1 MGLSELQVTH
11 SADAPPTQSA
21 KRTLKSCL
29 PRACAGIPRVGD
41 PGAEASCFRE
51 AGRPAQP
58 VTGNFPARL
67 SSGEL
72 RSAAF
77 ILPGSAHV
85 GVLLWWRAGRVLR
98 PGCE

>member
-1 MGLSELQVTH
+1 MGLSGLQVTH